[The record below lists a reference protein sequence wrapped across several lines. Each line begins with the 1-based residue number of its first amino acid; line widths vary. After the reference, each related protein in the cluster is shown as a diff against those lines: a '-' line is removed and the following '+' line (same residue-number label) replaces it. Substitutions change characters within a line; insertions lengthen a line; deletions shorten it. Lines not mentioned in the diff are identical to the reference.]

1 MEQSG
6 RRSSQEELGIKRV
19 SELSL
24 NEMQNQAEGRRLKK
38 TDSVRRG

>member
-1 MEQSG
+1 MEESG

-19 SELSL
+19 SELRL
-24 NEMQNQAEGRRLKK
+24 NEMQKQAEGGRLEK